1 MKKDFHRVNDESP
14 LDKADYNTAATIIES
29 TAVLTKTYKLVDG
42 KPTQETSANM
52 AQGAATVKAFNTVHE
67 LAAILKGLKN
77 NQAMS
82 WGVVKNAHPE
92 QSIQVL
98 SRKKYEE
105 QGRPKNAVARTNEFF
120 EWAASGGVMMLD
132 FDFKGDAMPKDQ
144 IIQTLYSIMPE
155 LQESAFIWWC
165 SSSSFIYNGDTQHS
179 GLKGQRIYILVKDA
193 SDIERAGK
201 VLFERLWLAGH
212 GHFEISKAGSLL
224 TRSIIDSSV
233 WQPNRL
239 DFISGANCIA
249 PMQQKRPE
257 PDIHDGAHLDTA
269 IVLKDLTAAEQAQ
282 VAALKEKAKAKIS
295 PEANAVKNQFIET
308 TARKNLNFQRIS
320 SPSKEQLDQ
329 ARETVKRAQKYDVL
343 ASDFVIYL
351 DDMTAATVGEILSNP
366 TKYNGKLTKD
376 PLEPDYDGG
385 RTVGRLY
392 LLNGKPNLHSQAH
405 GGKNYKLIDQT
416 ASDAYS
422 LDEIKFSSDKTA
434 AEILEQLNAENDPF
448 KCAQLAYAYTFK
460 CLPSIPYKE
469 SLKSVR
475 AKIEGKLNGVMLDLI
490 LDRAQ
495 WVLDKNKAQ
504 ALQAI
509 TIHDTKRHKHIEINS
524 FDELETLNY
533 EGVFLVKAPT
543 GTGKTQ
549 KVGKPFADW
558 CQSNNYTFLSCA
570 HLRSLISELSK
581 VLETSHYEDEK
592 KTYSQ
597 ARKAGKD
604 VQGSIDSLS
613 VCLPSL
619 LNDAYSKFMNGVKYL
634 FIDEITQVLNVFAS
648 DRVFSSADVEQ
659 VFSFFKDLI
668 SKAECLIVAD
678 ANINQDTLRFIESC
692 RPNERFN
699 IVEIKPKNEH
709 KKAWLY
715 ENDKELT
722 SKILNDVI
730 GLKKKVW
737 ITCDSPKQG
746 RLLYELFSNRG
757 IKARLILGQDH
768 KIKGTSEFL
777 KDVSNESL
785 NYQVVI
791 ASPAIS
797 SGVSVEHRDSNGD
810 TQPYF
815 DYVAGFFCGTSVR
828 STDAYQML
836 GRVRYAK
843 EFHLSLSQKS
853 NAVISHENTIAAK
866 QAAAELEGGKV
877 EATDLTRHLERIA
890 EHDSKDRNN
899 FANNLYYILE
909 FYHFEIMR
917 AVYAYD
923 PTLDLAGIRKELNE
937 ADKQGILNAQ
947 VITVEQADKF
957 RRSDY
962 LERSE
967 YYALKAYD
975 KRMYLNMAYDAVL
988 TEQHLEINIA
998 QLKRFNAF
1006 LGKFETPKDKNKDLA
1021 LRAFSKA
1028 TAELYKDA
1036 FNCIDLKGGAAYDEA
1051 TAKQILDH
1059 IEPHRL
1065 KLAAIGAI
1073 PKGFGVDRYKRKKS
1087 AVKELNSIFTHIGIS
1102 QKRINNPYNRTERKA
1117 TIGHMPHNLYRNIGG
1132 MCPLSG
1138 DKVYLIDEQKLDQ
1151 QQQLAELHL
1160 AKSNTIELK
1169 TVSEQQQDKEPSN
1182 ESPYFAD
1189 MRFDCIDPDDNY
1201 WQAATI

>member
-1 MKKDFHRVNDESP
+1 MKRAYTVTDADS
-14 LDKADYNTAATIIES
+14 LDKVNYNTAATIIES
-29 TAVLTKTYKLVDG
+29 TAVLTKTYRLVDG

-67 LAAILKGLKN
+67 LAAILKGLKT

-82 WGVVKNAHPE
+82 WGVVKNARPE

-98 SRKKYEE
+98 SRKKYDE
-105 QGRPKNAVARTNEFF
+105 QGRPKNAVARTNDFF
-120 EWAASGGVMMLD
+120 EWGASGGVMMLD

-144 IIQTLYSIMPE
+144 IMQTLYSIMPK

-257 PDIHDGAHLDTA
+257 PDIHDGAHVDTA

-295 PEANAVKNQFIET
+295 PEANAVKEQFIES
-308 TARKNLNFQRIS
+308 TARKNLKFQRIS

-329 ARETVKRAQKYDVL
+329 AKETVKRAQKYDVL

-351 DDMTAATVGEILSNP
+351 DDMTAVTVGEILSNP
-366 TKYNGKLTKD
+366 TKYNDKLTKD

-416 ASDAYS
+416 ASDTYS
-422 LDEIKFSSDKTA
+422 LNEIKFSSDKTA
-434 AEILEQLNAENDPF
+434 AEILDQLNNEQDPF
-448 KCAQLAYAYTFK
+448 KCSQLAYAYTFK
-460 CLPSIPYKE
+460 TLPNIPYKE
-469 SLKSVR
+469 SLKGVR
-475 AKIEGKLNGVMLDLI
+475 AKLEGKLNGVMLDLI
-490 LDRAQ
+490 LERAK
-495 WVLDKNKAQ
+495 WILDLRKEL
-504 ALQAI
+504 ALKAI
-509 TIHDTKRHKHIEINS
+509 TIHDTKQHRHLVINN
-524 FDELETLNY
+524 FDELNDLNY
-533 EGVFLVKAPT
+533 KGVILVKAPT
-543 GTGKTQ
+543 GMGKTQ
-549 KVGKPFADW
+549 KVGKPFAEW
-558 CQSNNYTFLSCA
+558 CQSNNYTFLSVA
-570 HLRSLISELSK
+570 HLRSLISELSSR
-581 VLETSHYEDEK
+581 LNTSHYEDEK
-592 KTYSQ
+592 ETYRL
-597 ARKAGKD
+597 AKKAGIET
-604 VQGSIDSLS
+604 QGFIDSLS

-619 LNDAYSKFMNGVKYL
+619 LSDAYSKFMSNVRHV

-648 DRVFSSADVEQ
+648 EKVFSSTDVEQ
-659 VFSFFKDLI
+659 VFLFFKDLI
-668 SKAECLIVAD
+668 AKAECLIVAD
-678 ANINQDTLRFIESC
+678 ANINQQTIDFIESC

-715 ENDKELT
+715 ESDKELT
-722 SKILNDVI
+722 GKILNDVI
-730 GLKKKVW
+730 ALNKKVW
-737 ITCDSPKQG
+737 ITCDSTRQG
-746 RLLYELFSNRG
+746 ELLNELFSSRG
-757 IKARLILGQDH
+757 IKTRLVLGQDH
-768 KIKGTSEFL
+768 KIKGSAEFL

-791 ASPAIS
+791 ASPVIS
-797 SGVSVEHRDSNGD
+797 SGVSVEHES
-810 TQPYF
+810 PYF
-815 DYVAGFFCGTSVR
+815 DYVAGFFRGSSVR
-828 STDAYQML
+828 SADAYQML

-853 NAVISHENTIAAK
+853 NAVISHENVIAAK
-866 QAAAELEGGKV
+866 QTAAELEGGKV
-877 EATDLTRHLERIA
+877 EVTSLTRHLERIA
-890 EHDSKDRNN
+890 EHDSEDKNS
-899 FANNLYYILE
+899 FANNLYYMLE
-909 FYHFEIMR
+909 HYHFEIMR

-947 VITVEQADKF
+947 AITAEQADKF

-962 LERSE
+962 LERSD

-975 KRMYLNMAYDAVL
+975 KRMYLNMPYDAKL
-988 TEQHLEINIA
+988 TEQHLEINVA
-998 QLKRFNAF
+998 QLKRLNAF
-1006 LGKFETPKDKNKDLA
+1006 CGRYEAATDKSRDIS
-1021 LRAFSKA
+1021 LRNFTEA
-1028 TAELYKDA
+1028 TAKLYKDA
-1036 FNCIDLKGGAAYDEA
+1036 FSCIDLKGGAAYDDA
-1051 TAKQILDH
+1051 AARQILDH
-1059 IEPHRL
+1059 IEPYRL

-1073 PKGFGVDRYKRKKS
+1073 PKVFGCDRYKRKKS
-1087 AVKELNSIFTHIGIS
+1087 AIKELNAIFTHIGIS
-1102 QKRINNPYNRTERKA
+1102 QKRINNPYNRTERQA

-1138 DKVYLIDEQKLDQ
+1138 DKVYLIDEQKLEQ
-1151 QQQLAELHL
+1151 QQHLAEIHA
-1160 AKSNTIELK
+1160 AKSKIIELK
-1169 TVSEQQQDKEPSN
+1169 TVSDQPQDKEPSN
-1182 ESPYFAD
+1182 ESPYFDD
-1189 MRFDCIDPDDNY
+1189 MPSNAGFYAIDPDDDY
-1201 WQAATI
+1201 WQTGTS

>member
-1 MKKDFHRVNDESP
+1 MKKDSHRVNDESP
-14 LDKADYNTAATIIES
+14 LDKADYNTESLNKWLLENTRTPRAPFNRGSILGSLNIENTQPFIEIGQFVTHNDKELIEGS
-29 TAVLTKTYKLVDG
+29 FVLTQYDKTLSNRIGLAIQDAKGTVFIGEKGITAFNIGESIRKDIVLYS
-42 KPTQETSANM
+42 TSASIKS
-52 AQGAATVKAFNTVHE
+52 AIKAAETGYQVAWSNFNTLNSFLDESIILLNCDE
-67 LAAILKGLKN
+67 L
-77 NQAMS
+77 
-82 WGVVKNAHPE
+82 
-92 QSIQVL
+92 
-98 SRKKYEE
+98 
-105 QGRPKNAVARTNEFF
+105 F
-120 EWAASGGVMMLD
+120 
-132 FDFKGDAMPKDQ
+132 
-144 IIQTLYSIMPE
+144 
-155 LQESAFIWWC
+155 
-165 SSSSFIYNGDTQHS
+165 
-179 GLKGQRIYILVKDA
+179 
-193 SDIERAGK
+193 AGK
-201 VLFERLWLAGH
+201 EFA
-212 GHFEISKAGSLL
+212 
-224 TRSIIDSSV
+224 
-233 WQPNRL
+233 
-239 DFISGANCIA
+239 
-249 PMQQKRPE
+249 
-257 PDIHDGAHLDTA
+257 
-269 IVLKDLTAAEQAQ
+269 
-282 VAALKEKAKAKIS
+282 
-295 PEANAVKNQFIET
+295 
-308 TARKNLNFQRIS
+308 
-320 SPSKEQLDQ
+320 
-329 ARETVKRAQKYDVL
+329 AREMR
-343 ASDFVIYL
+343 
-351 DDMTAATVGEILSNP
+351 
-366 TKYNGKLTKD
+366 
-376 PLEPDYDGG
+376 
-385 RTVGRLY
+385 R
-392 LLNGKPNLHSQAH
+392 
-405 GGKNYKLIDQT
+405 LID
-416 ASDAYS
+416 DAAKQEKDRSLKLQHIYS
-422 LDEIKFSSDKTA
+422 LDEIKYSSDKTA

-448 KCAQLAYAYTFK
+448 KCAQFAYAYTFK

-469 SLKSVR
+469 SLKGVR
-475 AKIEGKLNGVMLDLI
+475 AKLEGKLNSFMLDLI
-490 LDRAQ
+490 LERAQ

-543 GTGKTQ
+543 GKGKTQ

-877 EATDLTRHLERIA
+877 EATDLTKHLERIA
-890 EHDSKDRNN
+890 EHDGNDRNN

-1087 AVKELNSIFTHIGIS
+1087 AVKELNTIFTHIGIPCTS
-1102 QKRINNPYNRTERKA
+1102 VKNPYNRTERKA
-1117 TIGHMPHNLYRNIGG
+1117 TIEHMPHNLYSNYGG
-1132 MCPLSG
+1132 KCPLSG
-1138 DKVYLIDEQKLDQ
+1138 IRVYLIDGEKLDQ

-1201 WQAATI
+1201 WQAATS

>member
-1 MKKDFHRVNDESP
+1 MKRAHTVTDADS
-14 LDKADYNTAATIIES
+14 LDKVNYNTAATIIES

-67 LAAILKGLKN
+67 LAAILKGLKT

-105 QGRPKNAVARTNEFF
+105 QGRPKNAVARTNDFF
-120 EWAASGGVMMLD
+120 EWGASGGVMMLD

-144 IIQTLYSIMPE
+144 IMQTLYSIMPK

-249 PMQQKRPE
+249 PVQQKRPE

-295 PEANAVKNQFIET
+295 PEADAARHLYIEA
-308 TARKNLNFQRIS
+308 TAHKSLKVQRIS
-320 SPSKEQLDQ
+320 NPSKEQVEQ
-329 ARETVKRAQKYDVL
+329 AKGTVKRAIKSDVL
-343 ASDFVIYL
+343 ASDFVLYL
-351 DDMTAATVGEILSNP
+351 DDMSAVTVGEILSNP
-366 TKYNGKLTKD
+366 NKYNDKLTKD

-392 LLNGKPNLHSQAH
+392 LLDGKPNLHSQAH
-405 GGKNYKLIDQT
+405 GGKNYKLINQT
-416 ASDAYS
+416 ASDTYS
-422 LDEIKFSSDKTA
+422 LDEIKYPSDKTA

-448 KCAQLAYAYTFK
+448 KCAQFAYAYTFK

-475 AKIEGKLNGVMLDLI
+475 ANLEGKLNGITLDLLINCAQWI
-490 LDRAQ
+490 LDR
-495 WVLDKNKAQ
+495 NKEQ
-504 ALQAI
+504 ALKAI
-509 TIHDTKRHKHIEINS
+509 TIHDIKQHRHLVIND
-524 FDELETLNY
+524 FDELTDPIY
-533 EGVFLVKAPT
+533 KGVILVKAPT
-543 GTGKTQ
+543 GKGKTQ
-549 KVGKPFADW
+549 RVGKPFADW
-558 CQSNNYTFLSCA
+558 CQSNNYTFLSVA
-570 HLRSLISELSK
+570 HLRSLISELSSR
-581 VLETSHYEDEK
+581 LNTSHYEDEK
-592 KTYSQ
+592 KTYSL

-619 LNDAYSKFMNGVKYL
+619 LNDAYSKFIGNVRYV
-634 FIDEITQVLNVFAS
+634 FIDEITQVLNVFS
-648 DRVFSSADVEQ
+648 SERVFSSADVELIFLQ
-659 VFSFFKDLI
+659 FKDLI
-668 SKAECLIVAD
+668 RKAECLIVAD
-678 ANINQDTLRFIESC
+678 ANINQQTIDFIESC

-746 RLLYELFSNRG
+746 RLLYELFSSRN

-785 NYQVVI
+785 KYQVVI

-797 SGVSVEHRDSNGD
+797 SGVSVEHES
-810 TQPYF
+810 PYF

-843 EFHLSLSQKS
+843 EFHLSISQKS
-853 NAVISHENTIAAK
+853 SAVISHESTIAAK
-866 QAAAELEGGKV
+866 QAAAEIEGGKV
-877 EATDLTRHLERIA
+877 EATDLTRLLERIA
-890 EHDSKDRNN
+890 ENDSKDKNN
-899 FANNLYYILE
+899 FANNLYYMLE
-909 FYHFEIMR
+909 HYHFEIMR
-917 AVYAYD
+917 AAYAYD

-937 ADKQGILNAQ
+937 IDRQGILNAQ
-947 VITVEQADKF
+947 VITQEQADKF
-957 RRSDY
+957 RRCDY

-975 KRMYLNMAYDAVL
+975 KRMYLNMAYDAQL

-998 QLKRFNAF
+998 QLKRLNAF
-1006 LGKFETPKDKNKDLA
+1006 FGRYEAATDKSKDLS
-1021 LRAFSKA
+1021 LRHFSEA
-1028 TAELYKDA
+1028 TAKFYKDA
-1036 FNCIDLKGGAAYDEA
+1036 FSCIDLKGGAAYDEA
-1051 TAKQILDH
+1051 AAKQILDH

-1073 PKGFGVDRYKRKKS
+1073 PRGFGVDKYKRKKS
-1087 AVKELNSIFTHIGIS
+1087 AIKELNTIFTHIGIPCAS
-1102 QKRINNPYNRTERKA
+1102 VKNPHNRTKRQS
-1117 TIGHMPHNLYRNIGG
+1117 TIEHMPHNLYRNIGG
-1132 MCPLSG
+1132 ICPLSG
-1138 DKVYLIDEQKLDQ
+1138 IRVYKIDGQKLDQ
-1151 QQQLAELHL
+1151 QQQLADIHTV
-1160 AKSNTIELK
+1160 KSKTIELK
-1169 TVSEQQQDKEPSN
+1169 TVSDQQQDIEPSN
-1182 ESPYFAD
+1182 ESPYFAMIPSD
-1189 MRFDCIDPDDNY
+1189 AGFYAIDPDDND
-1201 WQAATI
+1201 WQTGIS